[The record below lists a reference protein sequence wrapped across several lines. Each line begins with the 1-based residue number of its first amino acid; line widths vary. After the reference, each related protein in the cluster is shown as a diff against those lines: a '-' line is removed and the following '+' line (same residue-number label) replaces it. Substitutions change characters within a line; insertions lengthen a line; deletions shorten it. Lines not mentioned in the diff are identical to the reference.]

1 MIVFVGARRHELAG
15 RLFDREGDVADRM
28 RPNDDALVISRVTP
42 SIVIK
47 QRYSA
52 CVWAETITL
61 IAGSRRLAMSAIA
74 LPARLPPQ
82 PFSAA
87 GELMEPA
94 FVDHEH
100 GRVDAL
106 ASSSAT
112 ASLAASASSSKVS
125 PATPVGVTIVGVAS
139 RTSPMKPTRMSSPR
153 SPL

>member
-1 MIVFVGARRHELAG
+1 
-15 RLFDREGDVADRM
+15 M
-28 RPNDDALVISRVTP
+28 RPNEDALVISRVTP
-42 SIVIK
+42 SIVMR

-61 IAGSRRLAMSAIA
+61 IDGSSLLAMSAIA

-87 GELMEPA
+87 GELWNPPSWITSTEVLTPI
-94 FVDHEH
+94 
-100 GRVDAL
+100 

-112 ASLAASASSSKVS
+112 ASLAASASSSKVN

-139 RTSPMKPTRMSSPR
+139 RTSPMKPTPTLI
-153 SPL
+153 PVPT